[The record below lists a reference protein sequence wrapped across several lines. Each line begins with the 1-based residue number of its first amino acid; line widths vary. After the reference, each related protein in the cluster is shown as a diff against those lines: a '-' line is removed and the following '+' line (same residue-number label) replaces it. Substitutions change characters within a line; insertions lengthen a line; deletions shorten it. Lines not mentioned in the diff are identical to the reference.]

1 MWIVEEKPCP
11 SCGRVGADRMPRTLL
26 NKWFHPHHSRHRCY
40 YCQHEY
46 LLKGVEIPE
55 YQVSHFDRSEP
66 KTRERSAA

>member
-1 MWIVEEKPCP
+1 
-11 SCGRVGADRMPRTLL
+11 MPRTLL

-55 YQVSHFDRSEP
+55 YRVSHFDRSEP